1 MSAQSRT
8 SDPPEQ
14 SPQGQ
19 PQTNTPAAAEGTNL
33 LQRWVRLV
41 QQSALCGNET
51 GQVRLDELAQG
62 PNTPK
67 IQTLEE
73 IRAARTA
80 AVAQEE
86 AESAAGDAQSASWWD
101 DAVCTDDDEAAG
113 VEQPPVC
120 ALEPERAEL
129 PPYFTLPPLVAPPV
143 LPAVGEGLLSRILAF
158 GARWLGPVVL
168 GMWPKDTAP
177 PELTDQPYTGMD
189 PEVWPEAA
197 PQPKD
202 DNKCKAKKVMHR
214 GGDKIHDQCA
224 DSIPGNSIPGH
235 DLLVTTPEGPDKNFD
250 AFTPADNSV
259 WEVKTH
265 QLDGKSARSF
275 KFLAGKEIGE
285 LKVEQ
290 DLATRCG
297 YNFKVSVSDLRQ
309 YELLR
314 NLFDVVYRPECL
326 RDEPDASSE
335 PAQ

>member
-1 MSAQSRT
+1 MSTQSRT

-86 AESAAGDAQSASWWD
+86 AESAAGDAQRTSWWD

-143 LPAVGEGLLSRILAF
+143 LPAVGEGLLSRILTF

-197 PQPKD
+197 PKPQD

-214 GGDKIHDQCA
+214 GGDEIHNQCA
-224 DSIPGNSIPGH
+224 DSVPGNAASGG
-235 DLLVTTPEGPDKNFD
+235 DWLVTTPEGEEKNFD
-250 AFTPADNSV
+250 AYTPANNTV
-259 WEVKTH
+259 WEVKTTR
-265 QLDGKSARSF
+265 LSTYP
-275 KFLAGKEIGE
+275 KFLWAKEMSDQVAE
-285 LKVEQ
+285 ADADNKV
-290 DLATRCG
+290 ASRCG
-297 YNFKVSVSDLRQ
+297 YRYAFQVSDLEHYRALVP
-309 YELLR
+309 LL
-314 NLFDVVYRPECL
+314 NPLGVEVVLEPECL
-326 RDEPDASSE
+326 RTQEEP
-335 PAQ
+335 